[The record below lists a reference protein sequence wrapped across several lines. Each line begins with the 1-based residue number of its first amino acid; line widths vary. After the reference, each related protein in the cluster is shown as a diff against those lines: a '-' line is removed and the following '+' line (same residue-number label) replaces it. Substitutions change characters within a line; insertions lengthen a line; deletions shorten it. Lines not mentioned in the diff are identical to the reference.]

1 MSENT
6 KPTSNEA
13 EYGNKSK
20 PLLSVVFFAHF
31 KSTNSE
37 SHRMERFFEEKTA
50 SDLFDWVCEKQN
62 ELEKEHSKNFTVTI
76 CHIVR

>member
-1 MSENT
+1 MKTQNDNSV
-6 KPTSNEA
+6 KPEV
-13 EYGNKSK
+13 GNSTK

-31 KSTNSE
+31 KSSNSE

-62 ELEKEHSKNFTVTI
+62 ELEKENSKHYTVTI

>member
-1 MSENT
+1 MSNT

-13 EYGNKSK
+13 ECGNKSK

-31 KSTNSE
+31 KSSNSE
-37 SHRMERFFEEKTA
+37 SYRMERFFEEKTA
-50 SDLFDWVCEKQN
+50 SDFFDWVSEKQN
-62 ELEKEHSKNFTVTI
+62 ELEKEHAKHYTVTN

>member
-1 MSENT
+1 MSEST
-6 KPTSNEA
+6 KQTSNLA
-13 EYGNKSK
+13 ECGNKSK

-31 KSTNSE
+31 KSSNSE

-62 ELEKEHSKNFTVTI
+62 ELEKENSKHYTVTI
-76 CHIVR
+76 CQIVR

>member
-1 MSENT
+1 MTKHSENT
-6 KPTSNEA
+6 ETSN
-13 EYGNKSK
+13 STK
-20 PLLSVVFFAHF
+20 PVLSVVFFVHF

-62 ELEKEHSKNFTVTI
+62 ELEKEDSKRYIVTN